1 MFVKYRCKY
10 LQNIDNS
17 LQSIYNEI
25 VVKVLKEVSMS
36 QKIDVRKLREEY
48 SMSQEELAKRLDI
61 SRPTLA
67 KVESNERKLTKTEEG
82 KIQEIFGIV
91 RDHASPKSDM
101 RVSIPQKKLEKFKQ
115 VFLYVLE
122 KTAGKPN
129 VGMTVL
135 YKLLYFI
142 DFDYYEKY
150 EDQLMGLTYIKN
162 HHGPTP
168 REFVSVV
175 DEMKKSGELE
185 EVKSAY
191 FTYEQRKFLPHR
203 HADLSS
209 LSAQEM
215 TMIDSVLARY
225 GEKSAAELSVLSHED
240 TPWFAAEDGKN
251 IEYDHVFYRPE
262 KLSVRQYNE
271 L

>member
-1 MFVKYRCKY
+1 
-10 LQNIDNS
+10 
-17 LQSIYNEI
+17 
-25 VVKVLKEVSMS
+25 MS
-36 QKIDVRKLREEY
+36 KKIDTRKLREEY
-48 SMSQEELAKRLDI
+48 GMSQEDLAKRLDM

-67 KVESNERKLTKTEEG
+67 KIESNERKLTKVEEE
-82 KIQEIFGIV
+82 KVCEIFGIV
-91 RDHASPKSDM
+91 KDHSSPQSDI

-150 EDQLMGLTYIKN
+150 EEQLMGLTYIKN

-191 FTYEQRKFLPHR
+191 FTFEQRKFLPHC

-225 GEKSAAELSVLSHED
+225 GEKNATELSTLSHED
-240 TPWFAAEDGKN
+240 TPWFVAEDGKN

>member
-1 MFVKYRCKY
+1 
-10 LQNIDNS
+10 
-17 LQSIYNEI
+17 
-25 VVKVLKEVSMS
+25 MS
-36 QKIDVRKLREEY
+36 KKIDTRKLREEY
-48 SMSQEELAKRLDI
+48 GMSQEDLAKRLDM

-67 KVESNERKLTKTEEG
+67 KIESDERKLTKVEEE
-82 KIQEIFGIV
+82 KVYEIFGIV
-91 RDHASPKSDM
+91 KDHSSPQSDI

-150 EDQLMGLTYIKN
+150 EEQLMGLTYIKN

-191 FTYEQRKFLPHR
+191 FTFEQRKFLPHC

-209 LSAQEM
+209 LSAQE
-215 TMIDSVLARY
+215 TAMIDSVLARY
-225 GEKSAAELSVLSHED
+225 AEKSATDLSMLSHED
-240 TPWFAAEDGKN
+240 TPWIVAEEGKN

>member
-1 MFVKYRCKY
+1 
-10 LQNIDNS
+10 
-17 LQSIYNEI
+17 
-25 VVKVLKEVSMS
+25 MS
-36 QKIDVRKLREEY
+36 QKIDIRKLRKEY
-48 SMSQEELAKRLDI
+48 GMSQGELAKRLDM
-61 SRPTLA
+61 SRPTLV
-67 KVESNERKLTKTEEG
+67 KVENGERRLTQVEEEKTR
-82 KIQEIFGIV
+82 EIFGIV
-91 RDHASPKSDM
+91 DAHSSMRSDM

-150 EDQLMGLTYIKN
+150 EEQLMGLTYIKN

-175 DEMKKSGELE
+175 DDMKKSGELE

-191 FTYEQRKFLPHR
+191 FTYEQRKFLPHC
-203 HADLSS
+203 HADLSG
-209 LSAQEM
+209 LSAQE
-215 TMIDSVLARY
+215 TAMIDNVLARY
-225 GEKSAAELSVLSHED
+225 AEKSASELSTLSHED
-240 TPWFAAEDGKN
+240 TPWIAAEEGKN

-262 KLSVRQYNE
+262 KLSVRQYDE

>member
-1 MFVKYRCKY
+1 
-10 LQNIDNS
+10 
-17 LQSIYNEI
+17 
-25 VVKVLKEVSMS
+25 MS
-36 QKIDVRKLREEY
+36 QKIDIRKLRKEY
-48 SMSQEELAKRLDI
+48 GMSQGELAKRLDM
-61 SRPTLA
+61 SRPTLV
-67 KVESNERKLTKTEEG
+67 KVENNERRLTKVEEEKARG
-82 KIQEIFGIV
+82 VFGIV
-91 RDHASPKSDM
+91 DAHMSMRSDV

-150 EDQLMGLTYIKN
+150 EEQLMGLTYIKN

-175 DEMKKSGELE
+175 DDMKKSGELE

-203 HADLSS
+203 HADLRG

-215 TMIDSVLARY
+215 AMIDNVLARY
-225 GEKSAAELSVLSHED
+225 AEKSAAELSMLSHED
-240 TPWFAAEDGKN
+240 TPWVAAEEGKN
-251 IEYDHVFYRPE
+251 MEYDHVFYRPE
-262 KLSVRQYNE
+262 KFSVRQYDE

>member
-1 MFVKYRCKY
+1 M
-10 LQNIDNS
+10 LN
-17 LQSIYNEI
+17 
-25 VVKVLKEVSMS
+25 
-36 QKIDVRKLREEY
+36 KIDTRKLREEY
-48 SMSQEELAKRLDI
+48 GMSQEDLAKRLDM

-67 KVESNERKLTKTEEG
+67 KIEGDERKLTKVEEE
-82 KIQEIFGIV
+82 KVYEIFGIV
-91 RDHASPKSDM
+91 RDYSSSQSDV
-101 RVSIPQKKLEKFKQ
+101 RVSIPQKKLKKFKQ

-150 EDQLMGLTYIKN
+150 EEQLMGLTYIKN

-191 FTYEQRKFLPHR
+191 FTFEQRKFLPHR

-225 GEKSAAELSVLSHED
+225 GEKSATELSILSHED
-240 TPWFAAEDGKN
+240 TPWIVAEDGKN

-262 KLSVRQYNE
+262 KLSVRQYDE

>member
-1 MFVKYRCKY
+1 
-10 LQNIDNS
+10 
-17 LQSIYNEI
+17 
-25 VVKVLKEVSMS
+25 MS
-36 QKIDVRKLREEY
+36 QKIDIRKLRKEY
-48 SMSQEELAKRLDI
+48 GMSQGELAKRLDM

-67 KVESNERKLTKTEEG
+67 KIESNERKLSKVEEE

-91 RDHASPKSDM
+91 NAHSSSRSDI

-129 VGMTVL
+129 VGMMVL

-150 EDQLMGLTYIKN
+150 EEQLMGLTYIKN

-175 DEMKKSGELE
+175 NEMKKSGELE

-191 FTYEQRKFLPHR
+191 FTYEQRKFLPHC
-203 HADLSS
+203 HADLSG
-209 LSAQEM
+209 LSARE
-215 TMIDSVLARY
+215 TAMIDNVLARY
-225 GEKSAAELSVLSHED
+225 AEKSATELSTLSHED
-240 TPWFAAEDGKN
+240 TPWIAAEEGKN

-262 KLSVRQYNE
+262 KLSVRQYDE

>member
-1 MFVKYRCKY
+1 MVW
-10 LQNIDNS
+10 
-17 LQSIYNEI
+17 
-25 VVKVLKEVSMS
+25 
-36 QKIDVRKLREEY
+36 KIDVKKLRKEHG
-48 SMSQEELAKRLDI
+48 MSQGDLAKRLDI
-61 SRPTLA
+61 SRPTLV
-67 KVESNERKLTKTEEG
+67 KIEGNRRKLTKVEEE
-82 KIQEIFGIV
+82 KIQEIFGIA
-91 RDHASPKSDM
+91 REHSDLQSDV

-150 EDQLMGLTYIKN
+150 EEQLMGLTYIKN

-175 DEMKKSGELE
+175 DEMKKTGELE

-191 FTYEQRKFLPHR
+191 FTYEQRKFLPHC
-203 HADLSS
+203 HANLSE
-209 LSAQEM
+209 LSAQE
-215 TMIDSVLARY
+215 TAMIDNVLARY
-225 GEKSAAELSVLSHED
+225 AEKSATELSTLSHED
-240 TPWFAAEDGKN
+240 TPWIAAEDGKN

-262 KLSVRQYNE
+262 KLSVRQYDE